1 MLKTG
6 GVKSPRQL
14 SGSRSAKRLGAIIE
28 DSLNNKG
35 CTFRPY
41 QGLEGE
47 GGPQKSETQAIRRVE
62 SDLQSATFR
71 GDSYRESSEGGLN
84 SARPFKL
91 INTNND
97 YYIQTTQ
104 KGSA

>member
-6 GVKSPRQL
+6 SVKSPRQL

-28 DSLNNKG
+28 DSLHNKG

-41 QGLEGE
+41 EGIGGE
-47 GGPQKSETQAIRRVE
+47 GGNQKSETQVMRRVE

-71 GDSYRESSEGGLN
+71 CDSYRESSEGGLN
-84 SARPFKL
+84 SSRPFKL

-104 KGSA
+104 RDSA